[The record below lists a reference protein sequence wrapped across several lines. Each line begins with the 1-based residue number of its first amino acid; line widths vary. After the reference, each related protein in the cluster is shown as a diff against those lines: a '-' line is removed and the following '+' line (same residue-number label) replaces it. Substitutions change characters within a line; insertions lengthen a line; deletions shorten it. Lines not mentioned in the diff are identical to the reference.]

1 MSELFLK
8 DKEIFMLKKN
18 KYIEIFDNVVAEAK
32 YSVADQVHKAV
43 DLVDR
48 VMTVIAT
55 DLEMTKYNT
64 DVNIRH
70 PLGRFLVR
78 YVSIAKRMCIDVFIS
93 GLPRNNIFFSGI
105 QVDPTEMK
113 ISVVVRKIND
123 DAFIDT
129 ANMFN
134 IFDNEGV
141 SVTTKL
147 FAASIKVE
155 TTAIANKD
163 NIKALRAFIAE
174 LVKYLELDDT
184 VVLTLKDYNYL
195 LRLIAHLQNELDDLK
210 KQFNEGSVKIK
221 RDKTID
227 NNINN
232 AINGTT
238 EVGFSDVKKAAKI
251 VQGEMI
257 TVGWVLVENKVD
269 SDTQIR
275 MSFLD
280 AKVHPTMMYISV
292 SDKEV
297 KFYLAK
303 FATPVDEVTG
313 HQKVEYDL
321 LHIATNIAD
330 VKAFIHTNLCQ

>member
-78 YVSIAKRMCIDVFIS
+78 YASIAKRMCIDVFIS
-93 GLPRNNIFFSGI
+93 GLPRNNIFF
-105 QVDPTEMK
+105 T
-113 ISVVVRKIND
+113 
-123 DAFIDT
+123 FIDT

-330 VKAFIHTNLCQ
+330 VKAFIRTNLCQ

>member
-1 MSELFLK
+1 
-8 DKEIFMLKKN
+8 MLKKN
-18 KYIEIFDNVVAEAK
+18 KYIEFFDTLVVESK

-48 VMTVIAT
+48 VMTLITT
-55 DLEMTKYNT
+55 DLEMTKYST

-78 YVSIAKRMCIDVFIS
+78 YASIAKRMCIDVFIS
-93 GLPRNNIFFSGI
+93 GLPRNNIFFSGM

-123 DAFIDT
+123 DAFVDAT
-129 ANMFN
+129 NMFN

-147 FAASIKVE
+147 FAAAIKVE
-155 TTAIANKD
+155 TTATANKD
-163 NIKALRAFIAE
+163 NIKALRSFIAE

-195 LRLIAHLQNELDDLK
+195 LKMITHLENEVAALK

-221 RDKTID
+221 RDKAFDSAVKDAIDDATVAGFTSAKDAAVTI
-227 NNINN
+227 
-232 AINGTT
+232 
-238 EVGFSDVKKAAKI
+238 
-251 VQGEMI
+251 QGEMI
-257 TVGWVLVENKVD
+257 TVGWVLVEKKED
-269 SDTQIR
+269 STTQIR
-275 MSFLD
+275 MSFID
-280 AKVHPTMMYISV
+280 AKVHPTMTYISV
-292 SDKEV
+292 SDKEA
-297 KFYLAK
+297 KFYVAK
-303 FATPVDEVTG
+303 FVTPVDEVTG

-321 LHIATNIAD
+321 LHVATNITDA
-330 VKAFIHTNLCQ
+330 KTFIRTNLGQ